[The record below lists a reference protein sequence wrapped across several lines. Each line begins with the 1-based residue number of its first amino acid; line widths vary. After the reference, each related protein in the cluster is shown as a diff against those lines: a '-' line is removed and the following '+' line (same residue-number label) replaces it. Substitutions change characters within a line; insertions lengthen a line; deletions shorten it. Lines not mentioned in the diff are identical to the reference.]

1 MVNIGKNIKLLR
13 KTAYLG
19 QTTNTI
25 KYKLRDKEERMK
37 NKKIIISFIVLV
49 IAIFLIGYFAI
60 KYAKNKKNQEEISEY
75 TPQEEISEE
84 QARETIVTLYFLDSE
99 SNTLKPEARL
109 VNVKNVITSPY
120 NTVIELLIN
129 GPKNKKLKKLIPE
142 NTQLLNTTLDGEC
155 LTVDFSNELL
165 NYNKNNQNEKE
176 NMLKSIV
183 NTLTELTEV
192 NKVKILINGQINE
205 EFKDE
210 YVRK

>member
-1 MVNIGKNIKLLR
+1 
-13 KTAYLG
+13 
-19 QTTNTI
+19 
-25 KYKLRDKEERMK
+25 MK

-49 IAIFLIGYFAI
+49 IAIFLIGYFSI
-60 KYAKNKKNQEEISEY
+60 RYVKEKKSKEEISEY

-109 VNVKNVITSPY
+109 VSVKDVITSPY
-120 NTVIELLIN
+120 NTIIELLIN
-129 GPKNKKLKKLIPE
+129 GPKNEKLKKLIPD
-142 NTQLLNTTLDGEC
+142 NTQ
-155 LTVDFSNELL
+155 LL

-176 NMLKSIV
+176 NMVKSIV

-192 NKVKILINGQINE
+192 NKVKILINGQVNE